1 MDIWKI
7 SSDQDGST
15 ATDLSEFSSSIYVNL
30 GIPKVKYNA
39 LSVLGH
45 QGDIDITAAYNGEVF
60 YEPRECTVTI
70 MSNSGANITA
80 SSVARSLID
89 DLLGQRVRLRQMTQN
104 YMLIGRLTEAEYE
117 ELPNGKDYKIRFKL
131 IAEPLR
137 YSLTEQVIDDTQ
149 LSLTTPANQW
159 ATLTAGKEYATQTGF
174 SASAGNLPLIPFSIE
189 PESGILYYRIEVS
202 NLVNCTVR
210 GILGSNSG
218 KNKLVDISQ
227 PILGD
232 GTYTELKLDIMP
244 IDSNA
249 AVSGHV
255 YVGTYTDLYLDVSPI
270 DSNAA
275 VSGKVYVGTYPTIL
289 FDYNGKSVP
298 VKARQTISSL
308 NNDIYLVVNGMS
320 AKLKSGWEFHEYPQL
335 MLKSGI
341 NYIMAYA
348 SKMDFDQSSL
358 SPNQAHMQIKWRKGE
373 L

>member
-1 MDIWKI
+1 MDKQNWKI
-7 SSDQDGST
+7 SLDRDDDT
-15 ATDLSEFSSSIYVNL
+15 PTDLSEFMSSIYVNL

-89 DLLGQRVRLRQMTQN
+89 NLLGQRVRLRQMTQN

-189 PESGILYYRIEVS
+189 PESGILYYRVEVS

-255 YVGTYTDLYLDVSPI
+255 YVGTYPAI
-270 DSNAA
+270 
-275 VSGKVYVGTYPTIL
+275 I

>member
-1 MDIWKI
+1 MDKQNWKI
-7 SSDQDGST
+7 SLDRDDDT
-15 ATDLSEFSSSIYVNL
+15 PTDLSEFSSSIYVNL

-137 YSLTEQVIDDTQ
+137 YSLTEQEIDDTQ

-189 PESGILYYRIEVS
+189 PESGVLYYRIEVS

-210 GILGSNSG
+210 GILASDSG

-232 GTYTELKLDIMP
+232 GTYTELKLDISP
-244 IDSNA
+244 IDNNA
-249 AVSGHV
+249 AVSGQ
-255 YVGTYTDLYLDVSPI
+255 
-270 DSNAA
+270 
-275 VSGKVYVGTYPTIL
+275 VYVGTYPAII
-289 FDYNGKSVP
+289 FDYNGRSVP
-298 VKARQTISSL
+298 VKARQIISSL

-320 AKLKSGWEFHEYPQL
+320 AKLKYGWEFHEYPQL
-335 MLKSGI
+335 MLKNDI

>member
-1 MDIWKI
+1 MDKQNWKI
-7 SSDQDGST
+7 SLDRDDDT
-15 ATDLSEFSSSIYVNL
+15 PTDLSEFSSSIYVNL

-89 DLLGQRVRLRQMTQN
+89 NLLGQRVRLQQMTQN

-189 PESGILYYRIEVS
+189 PESGILYYRVEVS

-249 AVSGHV
+249 AVSGQ
-255 YVGTYTDLYLDVSPI
+255 
-270 DSNAA
+270 
-275 VSGKVYVGTYPTIL
+275 VYVGTYPAII

-341 NYIMAYA
+341 NYMMAYA

>member
-1 MDIWKI
+1 MDKQNWKI
-7 SSDQDGST
+7 SLDRDDDT
-15 ATDLSEFSSSIYVNL
+15 PTDLSEFSSSIYVNL

-60 YEPRECTVTI
+60 YEPRECTVII

-189 PESGILYYRIEVS
+189 PESGILYYRVEVS

-232 GTYTELKLDIMP
+232 GTYTELELDIMP

-249 AVSGHV
+249 AVSGQ
-255 YVGTYTDLYLDVSPI
+255 
-270 DSNAA
+270 
-275 VSGKVYVGTYPTIL
+275 VYVGTYPAII

>member
-1 MDIWKI
+1 MDKQNWKI
-7 SSDQDGST
+7 SLDRDDDT
-15 ATDLSEFSSSIYVNL
+15 PTDLSEFSSSIYVNL

-89 DLLGQRVRLRQMTQN
+89 NLLGQRVRLQQMTQN

-249 AVSGHV
+249 AVSGQ
-255 YVGTYTDLYLDVSPI
+255 
-270 DSNAA
+270 
-275 VSGKVYVGTYPTIL
+275 VYVGTYPAIIY
-289 FDYNGKSVP
+289 DNGGKSVP
-298 VKARQTISSL
+298 VKARQTISSID
-308 NNDIYLVVNGMS
+308 NDIYLVVNGMS

-335 MLKSGI
+335 MLKNDM

-358 SPNQAHMQIKWRKGE
+358 SPNQTHMQIKWREGK

>member
-1 MDIWKI
+1 MDKQNWKI
-7 SSDQDGST
+7 SLDRDDDT
-15 ATDLSEFSSSIYVNL
+15 PTDLSEFSSSIYVNL

-89 DLLGQRVRLRQMTQN
+89 NLLGQRVRLQQMTQN

-189 PESGILYYRIEVS
+189 PESGILYYRVEVS

-249 AVSGHV
+249 AVSGQ
-255 YVGTYTDLYLDVSPI
+255 
-270 DSNAA
+270 
-275 VSGKVYVGTYPTIL
+275 VYVGTYPAII

-335 MLKSGI
+335 MLKNDM

>member
-1 MDIWKI
+1 MDKQNWKI
-7 SSDQDGST
+7 SLDRDDDT
-15 ATDLSEFSSSIYVNL
+15 PTDLSEFSSSIYVNL

-89 DLLGQRVRLRQMTQN
+89 NLLGQRVRLQQMTQN

-189 PESGILYYRIEVS
+189 PESGILYYRVEVS

-249 AVSGHV
+249 AVSGQ
-255 YVGTYTDLYLDVSPI
+255 
-270 DSNAA
+270 
-275 VSGKVYVGTYPTIL
+275 VYVGTYPAIIY
-289 FDYNGKSVP
+289 DNGGKSVP
-298 VKARQTISSL
+298 VKARQTISSID
-308 NNDIYLVVNGMS
+308 NDIYLVVNGMS

-335 MLKSGI
+335 MLKNDM

-358 SPNQAHMQIKWRKGE
+358 SPNQTHMQIKWREGK

>member
-15 ATDLSEFSSSIYVNL
+15 APDLREFSSRIYVNI

-45 QGDIDITAAYNGEVF
+45 QGDIDMTAAYNGEVF
-60 YEPRECTVTI
+60 YEPRECTVVI
-70 MSNSGANITA
+70 MSNMGADMTA
-80 SSVARSLID
+80 SSVASAIID
-89 DLLGQRVRLRQMTQN
+89 SFLGQRVRLQNTTKN

-117 ELPNGKDYKIRFKL
+117 ELSNGKDYKIRFKL

-137 YSLTEQVIDDTQ
+137 YSLSEQVINETQ

-174 SASAGNLPLIPFSIE
+174 SASAGNLPLISFSIE

-210 GILGSNSG
+210 TFLQSDSG
-218 KNKLVDISQ
+218 KIKDVDISQ

-232 GTYTELKLDIMP
+232 GTYTNLYLDITS

-249 AVSGHV
+249 AVSG
-255 YVGTYTDLYLDVSPI
+255 D
-270 DSNAA
+270 
-275 VSGKVYVGTYPTIL
+275 VYVGTYPAII
-289 FDYNGKSVP
+289 YNNSGKSVP
-298 VKARQTISSL
+298 VKARQIISTA
-308 NNDIYLVVNGMS
+308 NNDIYLVVNGMG
-320 AKLKSGWEFHEYPQL
+320 AKLARGSEFREYPQL
-335 MLKSGI
+335 MLNSGI

-358 SPNQAHMQIKWRKGE
+358 SPNQTHMQIKWREGE

>member
-1 MDIWKI
+1 MDKQNWKI
-7 SSDQDGST
+7 SLDRDDDT
-15 ATDLSEFSSSIYVNL
+15 PTDLSEFSSSIYVNL

-89 DLLGQRVRLRQMTQN
+89 DLLGQRVRLQQMTQN

-137 YSLTEQVIDDTQ
+137 YSITEQVIDDTQ

-189 PESGILYYRIEVS
+189 PESGIIYYRVEVS

-249 AVSGHV
+249 AVSGQ
-255 YVGTYTDLYLDVSPI
+255 
-270 DSNAA
+270 
-275 VSGKVYVGTYPTIL
+275 VYVGTYPAII

-341 NYIMAYA
+341 NYMMAYA

>member
-1 MDIWKI
+1 MDKQNWKI
-7 SSDQDGST
+7 SLDRDDDT
-15 ATDLSEFSSSIYVNL
+15 PTDLSEFMSSIYVNI

-137 YSLTEQVIDDTQ
+137 YSLTEQEIDDTQ

-189 PESGILYYRIEVS
+189 PESGILYYRVEVS

-210 GILGSNSG
+210 AFLQNSSG
-218 KNKLVDISQ
+218 NKTKDVDISQ

-232 GTYTELKLDIMP
+232 GTYTELHLDI
-244 IDSNA
+244 
-249 AVSGHV
+249 
-255 YVGTYTDLYLDVSPI
+255 SPI

-275 VSGKVYVGTYPTIL
+275 VSGQVYVGTYPAIIY
-289 FDYNGKSVP
+289 DNGGKSVP
-298 VKARQTISSL
+298 VKARQTISSID
-308 NNDIYLVVNGMS
+308 NDIYLVVNGMS

-335 MLKSGI
+335 MLKNDM

-358 SPNQAHMQIKWRKGE
+358 SPNQTHMQIKWREGK

>member
-1 MDIWKI
+1 MDKQNWKI
-7 SSDQDGST
+7 SLDRDDDT
-15 ATDLSEFSSSIYVNL
+15 PTDLSEFSSSIYVNL

-89 DLLGQRVRLRQMTQN
+89 NLLGQRVRLRQMTQN

-159 ATLTAGKEYATQTGF
+159 ATLTAGKEYATPTGF

-189 PESGILYYRIEVS
+189 PESGILYYRVEVS

-210 GILGSNSG
+210 AFLQNSSG
-218 KNKLVDISQ
+218 NKMKDVDISQ

-232 GTYTELKLDIMP
+232 GTYT
-244 IDSNA
+244 
-249 AVSGHV
+249 
-255 YVGTYTDLYLDVSPI
+255 DLYLDVSPI
-270 DSNAA
+270 DDNAA
-275 VSGKVYVGTYPTIL
+275 VSGKVYVGTYPAII

-358 SPNQAHMQIKWRKGE
+358 SPNQTHMEIKWRKGE

>member
-1 MDIWKI
+1 MDKQNWKI
-7 SSDQDGST
+7 SLDRDDDT
-15 ATDLSEFSSSIYVNL
+15 PTDLSEFSSSIYVNV

-45 QGDIDITAAYNGEVF
+45 HGDIDITAAYNGEVF

-89 DLLGQRVRLRQMTQN
+89 NLLGQRVRLQQMTEN

-159 ATLTAGKEYATQTGF
+159 ATLTAGKAYATQTGF

-210 GILGSNSG
+210 GILASDSG

-232 GTYTELKLDIMP
+232 GTYTELKLDISP
-244 IDSNA
+244 IDNNA
-249 AVSGHV
+249 AVSGQ
-255 YVGTYTDLYLDVSPI
+255 
-270 DSNAA
+270 
-275 VSGKVYVGTYPTIL
+275 VYVGTYPAII

-298 VKARQTISSL
+298 VKARQTISSID
-308 NNDIYLVVNGMS
+308 NDIYLVVNGMS
-320 AKLKSGWEFHEYPQL
+320 AKLKYGWEFHEYPQL
-335 MLKSGI
+335 MLKNDI

-358 SPNQAHMQIKWRKGE
+358 SPNHAYMEIKWRKGE

>member
-1 MDIWKI
+1 MDKQNWKI
-7 SSDQDGST
+7 SLDRDDDT
-15 ATDLSEFSSSIYVNL
+15 PTDLSEFSSSIYVNL

-117 ELPNGKDYKIRFKL
+117 ELSNGKDYKIRFKL

-137 YSLTEQVIDDTQ
+137 YSLTEQEIDETQ

-159 ATLTAGKEYATQTGF
+159 ATLTAGKSYATQTGF

-189 PESGILYYRIEVS
+189 PESGILYYRVEVS

-210 GILGSNSG
+210 AFLQNSSG
-218 KNKLVDISQ
+218 NKIKDVDISQ

-232 GTYTELKLDIMP
+232 GAYTDLYLDIRP

-249 AVSGHV
+249 AVSGQ
-255 YVGTYTDLYLDVSPI
+255 
-270 DSNAA
+270 
-275 VSGKVYVGTYPTIL
+275 VYVGTYPAIIY
-289 FDYNGKSVP
+289 DNNGKSVP

-320 AKLKSGWEFHEYPQL
+320 AKLKYGWEFHEYPQL
-335 MLKSGI
+335 MLKNDM

-358 SPNQAHMQIKWRKGE
+358 SPNQAHMQIKWREGE

>member
-1 MDIWKI
+1 MDKQNWKI
-7 SSDQDGST
+7 SLDRDDDT
-15 ATDLSEFSSSIYVNL
+15 PTDLSEFSSSIYVNL

-137 YSLTEQVIDDTQ
+137 YSLTEQEIDDTQ

-189 PESGILYYRIEVS
+189 PESGILYYRVEVS

-210 GILGSNSG
+210 AILGSNSG

-249 AVSGHV
+249 AVSGQ
-255 YVGTYTDLYLDVSPI
+255 
-270 DSNAA
+270 
-275 VSGKVYVGTYPTIL
+275 VYVGTYPAII

-341 NYIMAYA
+341 NYMMAYA

>member
-1 MDIWKI
+1 MDKQNWKI
-7 SSDQDGST
+7 SLDRDDDT
-15 ATDLSEFSSSIYVNL
+15 PTDLSEFSSSIYVNL

-60 YEPRECTVTI
+60 YEPRECTVII

-89 DLLGQRVRLRQMTQN
+89 DLLGQRVRLQQMTQN

-117 ELPNGKDYKIRFKL
+117 ELSNGKDYKIRFKL

-137 YSLTEQVIDDTQ
+137 YSITEQVIDDTK

-189 PESGILYYRIEVS
+189 PESGILYYRVEVS

-249 AVSGHV
+249 AVSGQ
-255 YVGTYTDLYLDVSPI
+255 
-270 DSNAA
+270 
-275 VSGKVYVGTYPTIL
+275 VYVGTYPAII

-348 SKMDFDQSSL
+348 SNMDFDQSSL
-358 SPNQAHMQIKWRKGE
+358 SPNQTHMEIKWRKGE

>member
-1 MDIWKI
+1 MDKQNWKI
-7 SSDQDGST
+7 SLDQDDDT
-15 ATDLSEFSSSIYVNL
+15 PTDLSEFSSSIYVNL

-89 DLLGQRVRLRQMTQN
+89 DLLGQRVRLQQMTQN

-232 GTYTELKLDIMP
+232 GTYTELELDIMP

-249 AVSGHV
+249 AVSGQ
-255 YVGTYTDLYLDVSPI
+255 
-270 DSNAA
+270 
-275 VSGKVYVGTYPTIL
+275 VYVGTYPAII

-341 NYIMAYA
+341 NYMMAYA

>member
-1 MDIWKI
+1 MDKQNWKI
-7 SSDQDGST
+7 SLDRDDDT
-15 ATDLSEFSSSIYVNL
+15 PTDLSEFSSSIYVNL

-89 DLLGQRVRLRQMTQN
+89 NLLGQRVRLRQMTQN

-189 PESGILYYRIEVS
+189 PESGILYYRVEVS

-210 GILGSNSG
+210 AFLQNSSG
-218 KNKLVDISQ
+218 NKIKDVDISQ

-232 GTYTELKLDIMP
+232 
-244 IDSNA
+244 
-249 AVSGHV
+249 
-255 YVGTYTDLYLDVSPI
+255 GTYTDLYLDVSPI

-275 VSGKVYVGTYPTIL
+275 VSGQVYVGTYPTII

>member
-1 MDIWKI
+1 MDKQNWKI
-7 SSDQDGST
+7 SLDRDDDT
-15 ATDLSEFSSSIYVNL
+15 PTDLSEFSSSIYVNL

-89 DLLGQRVRLRQMTQN
+89 DLLGQRVRLQQMTEN

-117 ELPNGKDYKIRFKL
+117 ELSNGKDYKIRFKL

-189 PESGILYYRIEVS
+189 PESGILYYRVEVS

-232 GTYTELKLDIMP
+232 GTYSELELDIMP

-249 AVSGHV
+249 AVSGQ
-255 YVGTYTDLYLDVSPI
+255 
-270 DSNAA
+270 
-275 VSGKVYVGTYPTIL
+275 VYVGTYPAII

-341 NYIMAYA
+341 NYMMAYA

>member
-1 MDIWKI
+1 MDKQNWKI
-7 SSDQDGST
+7 SLDRDDDT
-15 ATDLSEFSSSIYVNL
+15 PTDLSEFSSSLYVNV

-60 YEPRECTVTI
+60 YEPRECTVII

-137 YSLTEQVIDDTQ
+137 YSLTEQEIDDTQ
-149 LSLTTPANQW
+149 LALTTPANQW

-232 GTYTELKLDIMP
+232 GTYTELKLDI
-244 IDSNA
+244 
-249 AVSGHV
+249 
-255 YVGTYTDLYLDVSPI
+255 SPI

-275 VSGKVYVGTYPTIL
+275 VSGQVYVGTYPAIIY
-289 FDYNGKSVP
+289 DNNGKSVP
-298 VKARQTISSL
+298 VKARQTISSID
-308 NNDIYLVVNGMS
+308 NDIYLVVNGMS
-320 AKLKSGWEFHEYPQL
+320 AKLKYGWEFHEYPQL
-335 MLKSGI
+335 MLKNDM

-358 SPNQAHMQIKWRKGE
+358 SPNQTHMQIKWREGE

>member
-1 MDIWKI
+1 MDKQNWKI
-7 SSDQDGST
+7 SLDRDDDT
-15 ATDLSEFSSSIYVNL
+15 PTDLSEFSSSIYVNL

-137 YSLTEQVIDDTQ
+137 YSLTEQEIDDTQ

-189 PESGILYYRIEVS
+189 PESGILYYRVEVS

-232 GTYTELKLDIMP
+232 GTYTELELDI
-244 IDSNA
+244 
-249 AVSGHV
+249 
-255 YVGTYTDLYLDVSPI
+255 SPI

-275 VSGKVYVGTYPTIL
+275 VSGQVYVGTYPAII
-289 FDYNGKSVP
+289 YNNSGKSVP

-335 MLKSGI
+335 MLKNDM

-358 SPNQAHMQIKWRKGE
+358 SPNQTHMQIKWREGE

>member
-1 MDIWKI
+1 MDKQNWKI
-7 SSDQDGST
+7 SLDRDDDT
-15 ATDLSEFSSSIYVNL
+15 PTDLSELLSSIYVNL

-60 YEPRECTVTI
+60 YESRECTVTI

-89 DLLGQRVRLRQMTQN
+89 DLLGQRVRLQQMTQN

-189 PESGILYYRIEVS
+189 PESGILYYRVEVS

-249 AVSGHV
+249 AVSGQ
-255 YVGTYTDLYLDVSPI
+255 
-270 DSNAA
+270 
-275 VSGKVYVGTYPTIL
+275 VYVGTYPAIIY
-289 FDYNGKSVP
+289 DNGGKSVP

-335 MLKSGI
+335 MLKNDM

-358 SPNQAHMQIKWRKGE
+358 SPNQTHMQIKWREGK

>member
-1 MDIWKI
+1 MDKQNWKI
-7 SSDQDGST
+7 SLDRDDDT
-15 ATDLSEFSSSIYVNL
+15 PTDLSEFSSSIYVNL

-89 DLLGQRVRLRQMTQN
+89 DLLGQRVRLQQMTQN

-137 YSLTEQVIDDTQ
+137 YSITEQVIDDTQ

-189 PESGILYYRIEVS
+189 PESGILYYRVEVS

-249 AVSGHV
+249 AVSGQ
-255 YVGTYTDLYLDVSPI
+255 
-270 DSNAA
+270 
-275 VSGKVYVGTYPTIL
+275 VYVGTYPAII

-308 NNDIYLVVNGMS
+308 NNDIYLVVNNMS

>member
-1 MDIWKI
+1 MDKQNWKI
-7 SSDQDGST
+7 SLDRDDDT
-15 ATDLSEFSSSIYVNL
+15 PTDLSEFSSSIYVNL

-89 DLLGQRVRLRQMTQN
+89 DLLGQRVRLQQMTQN

-117 ELPNGKDYKIRFKL
+117 ELSNGKDYKIRFKL

-149 LSLTTPANQW
+149 LALTTPANQW

-189 PESGILYYRIEVS
+189 PESGILYYRVEVS

-249 AVSGHV
+249 AVSGQ
-255 YVGTYTDLYLDVSPI
+255 
-270 DSNAA
+270 
-275 VSGKVYVGTYPTIL
+275 VYVGTYPAII

-341 NYIMAYA
+341 NYMMAYA

-358 SPNQAHMQIKWRKGE
+358 SPNQARMQIKWRKGE

>member
-1 MDIWKI
+1 MDKQNWKI
-7 SSDQDGST
+7 SLDRDDDT
-15 ATDLSEFSSSIYVNL
+15 PTDLSEFSSSIYVNL

-89 DLLGQRVRLRQMTQN
+89 NLLGQRVRLQQMTQN

-159 ATLTAGKEYATQTGF
+159 STLTAGKEYATQTGF

-232 GTYTELKLDIMP
+232 GIYTELKLDIMP

-249 AVSGHV
+249 AVSGQ
-255 YVGTYTDLYLDVSPI
+255 
-270 DSNAA
+270 
-275 VSGKVYVGTYPTIL
+275 VYVGTYPAII

-341 NYIMAYA
+341 NYMMAYA

-358 SPNQAHMQIKWRKGE
+358 SPNQTHMEIKWRKGE

>member
-1 MDIWKI
+1 MDKQNWKI
-7 SSDQDGST
+7 SLDRDDDT
-15 ATDLSEFSSSIYVNL
+15 PTDLSEFSSSIYVNL

-89 DLLGQRVRLRQMTQN
+89 DLLGQRVRLQQMTQN

-117 ELPNGKDYKIRFKL
+117 ELSNGKDYKIRFKL

-149 LSLTTPANQW
+149 LALTTPANQW

-174 SASAGNLPLIPFSIE
+174 SRSDGQPIMIPLSIE
-189 PESGILYYRIEVS
+189 PVSGVLYYRIKVS

-210 GILGSNSG
+210 GRLASDSG
-218 KNKLVDISQ
+218 KNKPVDISQ

-232 GTYTELKLDIMP
+232 GTYTELKLDISP
-244 IDSNA
+244 IDNNA
-249 AVSGHV
+249 AVSGQ
-255 YVGTYTDLYLDVSPI
+255 
-270 DSNAA
+270 
-275 VSGKVYVGTYPTIL
+275 VYVGTYPAIIY
-289 FDYNGKSVP
+289 DNNGKSVP
-298 VKARQTISSL
+298 VQARQTISSID
-308 NNDIYLVVNGMS
+308 NDIYLVVNGMS

-335 MLKSGI
+335 MLKNDM

-358 SPNQAHMQIKWRKGE
+358 SPNQAHMQIKWREGK

>member
-1 MDIWKI
+1 MDKQNWKI
-7 SSDQDGST
+7 SLDRDDDT
-15 ATDLSEFSSSIYVNL
+15 PTDLSEFSSSIYVNL

-89 DLLGQRVRLRQMTQN
+89 DLLGQRVRLQQMTEN

-189 PESGILYYRIEVS
+189 PESGILYYRVEVS

-232 GTYTELKLDIMP
+232 GTYTELELDIMP
-244 IDSNA
+244 IDNNA
-249 AVSGHV
+249 AVSGQ
-255 YVGTYTDLYLDVSPI
+255 
-270 DSNAA
+270 
-275 VSGKVYVGTYPTIL
+275 VYVGTYPTIL

-298 VKARQTISSL
+298 IKARQTISSL

-358 SPNQAHMQIKWRKGE
+358 SPNQTHMEIKWRKGE

>member
-1 MDIWKI
+1 MDKQNWKI
-7 SSDQDGST
+7 SLDRDDDT
-15 ATDLSEFSSSIYVNL
+15 PTDLSEFSSSIYVNL

-89 DLLGQRVRLRQMTQN
+89 DLLGQRVRLQQMTQN

-189 PESGILYYRIEVS
+189 PESGILYYRVEVS

-249 AVSGHV
+249 AVSGQ
-255 YVGTYTDLYLDVSPI
+255 
-270 DSNAA
+270 
-275 VSGKVYVGTYPTIL
+275 VYVGTYPAII

-358 SPNQAHMQIKWRKGE
+358 SPNQAHMEIKWRKGE

>member
-1 MDIWKI
+1 MDKQNWKI
-7 SSDQDGST
+7 SLDRDDDT
-15 ATDLSEFSSSIYVNL
+15 PTDLSEFSSSIYVNV

-137 YSLTEQVIDDTQ
+137 YSLTEQEIDDTQ

-249 AVSGHV
+249 AVSGQ
-255 YVGTYTDLYLDVSPI
+255 
-270 DSNAA
+270 
-275 VSGKVYVGTYPTIL
+275 VYVGTYPAII
-289 FDYNGKSVP
+289 FDYNGRSVP

-341 NYIMAYA
+341 NYMMAYA

>member
-1 MDIWKI
+1 MDKQNWKI
-7 SSDQDGST
+7 SLDRDDDT
-15 ATDLSEFSSSIYVNL
+15 PTDLSEFSSSIYVNL

-89 DLLGQRVRLRQMTQN
+89 NLLGQRVRLQQMTQN

-232 GTYTELKLDIMP
+232 GIYTELKLDIMP

-249 AVSGHV
+249 AVSGQ
-255 YVGTYTDLYLDVSPI
+255 
-270 DSNAA
+270 
-275 VSGKVYVGTYPTIL
+275 VYVGTYPAII

-348 SKMDFDQSSL
+348 SNMDFDQSSL

>member
-1 MDIWKI
+1 MDKQNWKI
-7 SSDQDGST
+7 SLDRDDDT
-15 ATDLSEFSSSIYVNL
+15 PTDLSEFSSSIYVNL

-89 DLLGQRVRLRQMTQN
+89 DLLGQRVRLQQMTEN

-137 YSLTEQVIDDTQ
+137 YSITEQVIDDTQ

-189 PESGILYYRIEVS
+189 PESGILYYRVEVS

-249 AVSGHV
+249 AVSGQ
-255 YVGTYTDLYLDVSPI
+255 
-270 DSNAA
+270 
-275 VSGKVYVGTYPTIL
+275 VYVGTYPAII

-341 NYIMAYA
+341 NYMMAYA

>member
-1 MDIWKI
+1 MDKQNWKI
-7 SSDQDGST
+7 SLDRDDDT
-15 ATDLSEFSSSIYVNL
+15 PTDLSEFSSSIYVNL

-89 DLLGQRVRLRQMTQN
+89 DLLGQRVRLQQMTQN

-159 ATLTAGKEYATQTGF
+159 AALTAGKEYATQTGF

-189 PESGILYYRIEVS
+189 PESGILYYRVEVS

-249 AVSGHV
+249 AVSGQ
-255 YVGTYTDLYLDVSPI
+255 
-270 DSNAA
+270 
-275 VSGKVYVGTYPTIL
+275 VYVGTYPAII

>member
-1 MDIWKI
+1 MDKQNWKI
-7 SSDQDGST
+7 SLDRDDDT
-15 ATDLSEFSSSIYVNL
+15 PTDLSEFMSSIYVNL

-232 GTYTELKLDIMP
+232 GTYTELELDIMP
-244 IDSNA
+244 IDNNA
-249 AVSGHV
+249 AVSGQ
-255 YVGTYTDLYLDVSPI
+255 
-270 DSNAA
+270 
-275 VSGKVYVGTYPTIL
+275 VYVGTYPAII

-358 SPNQAHMQIKWRKGE
+358 SPNQTHMEIKWRKGE